1 MTITAHAGW
10 TNNPVSNPNATITRS
25 LPLQSPTYNVFG
37 GAVDSADPSASFTF
51 AWSILLPR
59 TGQTAS
65 LSSSTVQNPTLQ
77 NVNSTWGDLRLFV
90 VATNPATGETS
101 VTDPKI
107 APASAFCTL
116 QIESAA
122 RSLRLPAIGSRD
134 WYTALDTITS
144 TLDTLAINNGIT
156 SATVN
161 GAGELIIT
169 LSDGS
174 TINAGVVKGAD
185 GADGA
190 DGVDGADGADG
201 ADGVDGADGA
211 AGPSQRIFTYSAHV
225 THWYD
230 LDSTTLQAGFNPAK
244 PEPIAGPWYAP
255 TNLTVQQISVS
266 VRNSGSQGNSADFN
280 LFSCSLAIWK
290 LDQLTSDSNNLTITS
305 TANNSPQSHKIT
317 PSSLTISA
325 GTLFGIEMTAPSS
338 GVMHAISI
346 AIVAQET

>member
-10 TNNPVSNPNATITRS
+10 TNNPVSNPNATITQS
-25 LPLQSPTYNVFG
+25 LPLQSQTYNVFG
-37 GAVDSADPSASFTF
+37 GAVDSANPSASFTF

-65 LSSSTVQNPTLQ
+65 LSSSTAQNPTLH
-77 NVNSTWGDLRLFV
+77 VNSTWGDLRLFV

-101 VTDPKI
+101 EIDPKI

-134 WYTALDTITS
+134 WYTAFDTITN
-144 TLDTLAINNGIT
+144 TLDTLTINNGIT

-185 GADGA
+185 GTNGTN
-190 DGVDGADGADG
+190 GTNGADGA
-201 ADGVDGADGA
+201 DGADGA

-230 LDSTTLQAGFNPAK
+230 LDGTVMRTGFNPAK

-266 VRNSGSQGNSADFN
+266 VRNSGSQNNSATFN
-280 LFSCSLAIWK
+280 LFTTSQANWK
-290 LDQLTSDSNNLTITS
+290 TDQLTSDSNSATITS

-325 GTLFGIEMTAPSS
+325 GTLFGIEMTSPSS
-338 GVMHAISI
+338 GVMHGISI

>member
-10 TNNPVSNPNATITRS
+10 TNNPVSNPNATITHS
-25 LPLQSPTYNVFG
+25 LPLASQTYSVFG
-37 GAVDSADPSASFTF
+37 GAVDSANPSASFTF

-65 LSSSTVQNPTLQ
+65 LSSSTAQNPTLQ
-77 NVNSTWGDLRLFV
+77 DVSNTWGDLRLFL

-101 VTDPKI
+101 ETDPKI

-134 WYTALDTITS
+134 WYTAFDTITN
-144 TLDTLAINNGIT
+144 TLDTLTINNGIT

-174 TINAGVVKGAD
+174 TINAGIVKGAD
-185 GADGA
+185 GTNGTNGA
-190 DGVDGADGADG
+190 TGPQGP
-201 ADGVDGADGA
+201 

-230 LDSTTLQAGFNPAK
+230 LDNTAIEAGFNPIK

-255 TNLTVQQISVS
+255 TNLTIQQISVS
-266 VRNSGSQGNSADFN
+266 VRNSGAQGNTATFN
-280 LFSCSLAIWK
+280 LFTTSQANWK
-290 LDQLTSDSNNLTITS
+290 LDQLTSDTNSASIIS
-305 TANNSPQSHKIT
+305 SANNTPQSHKIT
-317 PSSLTISA
+317 PTGLTVTA
-325 GTLFGIEMTAPSS
+325 GDLFGIEMTAPSN
-338 GVMHAISI
+338 GYMHGIAI

>member
-10 TNNPVSNPNATITRS
+10 TLNPVSSPNATITHS
-25 LPLQSPTYNVFG
+25 LPLASQTYSVFG
-37 GAVDSADPSASFTF
+37 GAVDSANPSASFTF

-59 TGQTAS
+59 TGQNAS

-77 NVNSTWGDLRLFV
+77 NVNDIWGDLRLFL

-134 WYTALDTITS
+134 WYTALDTLTN
-144 TLDTLAINNGIT
+144 TLDTLTINNGIT

-161 GAGELIIT
+161 GAGELIIS
-169 LSDGS
+169 LSDGN

-185 GADGA
+185 GTNGSDGS
-190 DGVDGADGADG
+190 DGVDGSDGATG
-201 ADGVDGADGA
+201 P
-211 AGPSQRIFTYSAHV
+211 AGPSQRRIVFSAHI

-230 LDSTTLQAGFNPAK
+230 LDGTVMRSGFNPAK
-244 PEPIAGPWYAP
+244 AEPIAGPWFAP
-255 TNLTVQQISVS
+255 FDISVLQLS
-266 VRNSGSQGNSADFN
+266 VAVRNSGVQNNAADFN
-280 LFSCSLAIWK
+280 IFTCTSANWK
-290 LDQLTSDSNNLTITS
+290 LDQLTSDTNTITLTS
-305 TANNSPQSHKIT
+305 TANNSPQSGKVS
-317 PSSLTISA
+317 PSSFMISA
-325 GTLFGIEMTAPSS
+325 GDLFGVEMTAPSS
-338 GVMHAISI
+338 GVMDGVSI
-346 AIVAQET
+346 AITTQEV

>member
-10 TNNPVSNPNATITRS
+10 TLNPVSTPNATITHS
-25 LPLQSPTYNVFG
+25 LPLASQTYNVFG
-37 GAVDSADPSASFTF
+37 GAVDSASPSASFTF

-65 LSSSTVQNPTLQ
+65 LSSSTAQNPTLQ
-77 NVNSTWGDLRLFV
+77 NVNDIWGDLRLFL

-134 WYTALDTITS
+134 WYTALDTITH
-144 TLDTLAINNGIT
+144 TLDTLTINNGIT

-169 LSDGS
+169 LSDGN

-185 GADGA
+185 GTNGA
-190 DGVDGADGADG
+190 NGTNGTNGATGPQG
-201 ADGVDGADGA
+201 P
-211 AGPSQRIFTYSAHV
+211 AGPSQRILTYTAHV

-230 LDSTTLQAGFNPAK
+230 LDSTTLQAGLNPAK

-255 TNLTVQQISVS
+255 LNMTIQQISVS
-266 VRNSGSQGNSADFN
+266 VRNSGAQNNSATFN
-280 LFSCSLAIWK
+280 LFTTSQADWK
-290 LDQLTSDSNNLTITS
+290 TDQLTSDSNSATITS

-317 PSSLTISA
+317 PSNLTLTA
-325 GTLFGIEMTAPSS
+325 GDLFGIEMTAPSS
-338 GVMHAISI
+338 GVMHGIAI